1 MMRSVCPQMLGQGQ
15 GQVGVCLHVPPYS
28 QQEVTP
34 GPVGHNL
41 VHQPTVHLTPALLHS
56 LTLCLT

>member
-15 GQVGVCLHVPPYS
+15 GQVGVCLHVPPYG

-34 GPVGHNL
+34 GPVGHNP
-41 VHQPTVHLTPALLHS
+41 VHQPAVHLTPALLHS